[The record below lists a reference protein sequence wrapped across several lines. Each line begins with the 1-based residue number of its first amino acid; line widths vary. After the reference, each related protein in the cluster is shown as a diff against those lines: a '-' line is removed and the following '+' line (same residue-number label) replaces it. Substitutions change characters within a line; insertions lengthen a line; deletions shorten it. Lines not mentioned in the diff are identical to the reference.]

1 MELFRRAV
9 KLGDVNPTPIGTRP
23 RPATKPGAAARAQR
37 SRFALAV
44 HGGAGVIER
53 AHMSAAEERA
63 YRAALEEALTA
74 GHRMLAQGASSLD
87 AVVAAVTMLEDSPL
101 FNAGRGSVFTADGTN
116 ELDAAVMEGATLKAG
131 AVTLVTT
138 VKNPVKLARVV
149 MEKTGHVMLGAEG
162 AERLARV
169 HGLEIVEPGYFHT
182 ERRWE
187 ALQRMKRAAQARADA
202 SFTEAEKHGTVGAVA
217 LDARG
222 NLAAAASTGG
232 RNNKMGGRIGDSPV
246 IGAGVYASNATAAV
260 SCTGEGET
268 FMRSL
273 AAYSVSALMELKT
286 WSLARAAKHVIHARL
301 KSLGGTGGLV
311 ALDRAG
317 NVAMPFS
324 TPGMYRGS
332 IRADG
337 VPEIA
342 IYGDD

>member
-1 MELFRRAV
+1 
-9 KLGDVNPTPIGTRP
+9 VNRTPKAARLPAAKRKAAAGARP
-23 RPATKPGAAARAQR
+23 RPPRI
-37 SRFALAV
+37 ALAV

-74 GHRMLAQGASSLD
+74 GHRLLAQGASSLD
-87 AVVAAVTMLEDSPL
+87 AVIAAVTVLEDSPL

-138 VKNPVKLARVV
+138 VKNPVKLARLV

-162 AERLARV
+162 AERLART

-187 ALQRMKRAAQARADA
+187 ALQRMKRAARARADA

-217 LDARG
+217 LDAAG

-232 RNNKMGGRIGDSPV
+232 RNNKLGGRIGDSPV
-246 IGAGVYASNATAAV
+246 IGAGVYASNATAAI
-260 SCTGEGET
+260 SCTGEGES
-268 FMRSL
+268 FMRAV
-273 AAYSVSALMELKT
+273 AAHSVSALIELKA
-286 WSLARAAKHVIHARL
+286 WSLARAAKHVIHRRL
-301 KSLGGTGGLV
+301 KALGGTGGLV

-317 NVAMPFS
+317 NIAMPFS
-324 TPGMYRGS
+324 TPGMYRGV

-337 VPEIA
+337 APEVA
-342 IYGDD
+342 IYGDE

>member
-1 MELFRRAV
+1 
-9 KLGDVNPTPIGTRP
+9 
-23 RPATKPGAAARAQR
+23 
-37 SRFALAV
+37 
-44 HGGAGVIER
+44 
-53 AHMSAAEERA
+53 MSAAEERA